1 MIFEICA
8 VIATLVFAVTAYFII
23 QCLRELQQSL
33 KSLQDKVEPL
43 LQKSSAITD
52 SVHEKLH
59 AFDPLFNSI
68 HQAAQVVEDKTS
80 TLAHSLQTTGK
91 THKHHQR
98 DTVSHVIQWV
108 AVSIL
113 LWQQMNREEDV

>member
-8 VIATLVFAVTAYFII
+8 VIATLIFAVTAYFII
-23 QCLRELQQSL
+23 QCLRELQRSL

-80 TLAHSLQTTGK
+80 TLAHSLQTTRQ
-91 THKHHQR
+91 THKRPQEN
-98 DTVSHVIQWV
+98 TVSQVIQWI

-113 LWQQMNREEDV
+113 LWQRMKKEEDV